1 MFMGSCDKIQTKLN
15 KKTMDLNKEIR
26 ETIAFYCGGTYE
38 NRKLAAD
45 KILQIWNKKQLPING
60 VVTGLLCVDDTNCDY
75 ITLGDTYK
83 LIEESETLYTI
94 LDNDGDEIKY
104 DKNNFTKIY
113 K

>member
-1 MFMGSCDKIQTKLN
+1 MKIDDIAKQLAN
-15 KKTMDLNKEIR
+15 KVNQEHYIKHYLEKVQRGAYNKGVKDTE
-26 ETIAFYCGGTYE
+26 A
-38 NRKLAAD
+38 
-45 KILQIWNKKQLPING
+45 KQLPING
-60 VVTGLLCVDDTNCDY
+60 VVTGLLCVDDANCDY